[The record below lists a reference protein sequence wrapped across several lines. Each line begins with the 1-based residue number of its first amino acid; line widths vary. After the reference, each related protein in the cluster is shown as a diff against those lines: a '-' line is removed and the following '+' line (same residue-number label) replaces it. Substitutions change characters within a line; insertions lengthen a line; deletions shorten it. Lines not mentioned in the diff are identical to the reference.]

1 MGVFV
6 FMPLV
11 LPLTAWP
18 VARLAEQH
26 LHPRTATRLLT
37 AMAAV
42 LALCSTVCLGLVMV
56 VGTAQLPGNPLPD
69 GWSDPEVRAA
79 VPYDEIVGKAAIP
92 ALCAVLAA
100 CGRTLWRHARVRR
113 RAHRALAG
121 LPDTEVAVL
130 PDAVPYAY
138 ALPGRLG
145 GTALRVGGGRRGS
158 GALRAGDGWR
168 DGGALR
174 GGAGRWAGGVLR
186 AGVGR
191 WVGHAL
197 RCGGGRGVGG
207 ALRAA
212 DGWRAGGALRGG
224 VGRWAGGVLR
234 GSSGR
239 NRGDV
244 LGAGVSPRGSGAPR
258 GGAGRPARGP
268 RAGRV
273 VVTTGL
279 LDQLRS
285 AERRAL
291 FAHERAHLAAR
302 HDRFLL
308 AVQLAA
314 RANPFLRPLRTAV
327 AYTAERWADEE
338 AARAIGSRRTVARA
352 IGTAALVSR
361 GTPVPT
367 LAGLAAPGPVPRR
380 VAALLGPAPVVRT
393 WPSVFT
399 SVGLAAWG
407 AAAGTAV
414 SAMSSANSAVTM
426 VLILHAATPL

>member
-6 FMPLV
+6 FLPLI

-37 AMAAV
+37 VLAVV
-42 LALCSTVCLGLVMV
+42 LALCSTVCLALVMV

-92 ALCAVLAA
+92 ALCAVVVA
-100 CGRTLWRHARVRR
+100 CARTMRRHGRVRR
-113 RAHRALAG
+113 RAHLALAG
-121 LPDTEVAVL
+121 LRGTEVAVL

-138 ALPGRLG
+138 ALPP
-145 GTALRVGGGRRGS
+145 GGRRG
-158 GALRAGDGWR
+158 GGLAGR
-168 DGGALR
+168 
-174 GGAGRWAGGVLR
+174 GAGR
-186 AGVGR
+186 
-191 WVGHAL
+191 
-197 RCGGGRGVGG
+197 
-207 ALRAA
+207 
-212 DGWRAGGALRGG
+212 
-224 VGRWAGGVLR
+224 
-234 GSSGR
+234 
-239 NRGDV
+239 
-244 LGAGVSPRGSGAPR
+244 
-258 GGAGRPARGP
+258 
-268 RAGRV
+268 GRV
-273 VVTTGL
+273 VVTTAL
-279 LDQLRS
+279 LDRLGP

-338 AARAIGSRRTVARA
+338 AARTIGSRRTVARA

-361 GTPVPT
+361 GTPLPT

-380 VAALLGPAPVVRT
+380 VAALLGPAPAVHD
-393 WPSVFT
+393 WPPVFT
-399 SVGLAAWG
+399 AVGLAAWG

-414 SAMSSANSAVTM
+414 SAMSSANAAVTM

>member
-6 FMPLV
+6 FLPLI

-37 AMAAV
+37 VFAVV
-42 LALCSTVCLGLVMV
+42 LALCSTVCLALVMV

-79 VPYDEIVGKAAIP
+79 VPYDEVVGKAAIP
-92 ALCAVLAA
+92 ALCAVVVT
-100 CGRTLWRHARVRR
+100 CVRTVRRYGRVRR
-113 RAHRALAG
+113 RAHLALAG
-121 LPDTEVAVL
+121 LRGTEVAVL

-138 ALPGRLG
+138 ALPPG
-145 GTALRVGGGRRGS
+145 GWSTR
-158 GALRAGDGWR
+158 
-168 DGGALR
+168 
-174 GGAGRWAGGVLR
+174 GAGR
-186 AGVGR
+186 
-191 WVGHAL
+191 
-197 RCGGGRGVGG
+197 
-207 ALRAA
+207 
-212 DGWRAGGALRGG
+212 
-224 VGRWAGGVLR
+224 
-234 GSSGR
+234 
-239 NRGDV
+239 
-244 LGAGVSPRGSGAPR
+244 
-258 GGAGRPARGP
+258 
-268 RAGRV
+268 GRV
-273 VVTTGL
+273 VVTTAL
-279 LDQLRS
+279 LDRLRP

-314 RANPFLRPLRTAV
+314 RANPFLWPLRSAV

-338 AARAIGSRRTVARA
+338 AARTIGSRRTVARA

-361 GTPVPT
+361 GTPLPT

-380 VAALLGPAPVVRT
+380 VAALLGPAPAVHD
-393 WPSVFT
+393 WPPVCT
-399 SVGLAAWG
+399 AVGLAAWG

-414 SAMSSANSAVTM
+414 SAMSSANAAVTM